1 MTKRLATGAIFV
13 AMSVIPAAAGEP
25 GGAPAYNW
33 TGYYVGGHLGYAWGH
48 SDWAAHTAGGA
59 TATGSLDFFLPY
71 DAFKGTG
78 SYFSGFQA
86 GYNYKMPSGVLVGVE
101 ADVSAPNTLMGS
113 QTFSSPAIGQ
123 ASYAEKVEYSGTLR
137 GRVGYV
143 RNNWLIY
150 GTAGYAW
157 SYDQFIRSHLAGTPA
172 GGTAVPN
179 TVEKS
184 HAWRNGWATGVGV
197 ELPVASSWTANLE
210 YLFTAFGVQ
219 GMAFPA
225 GAQRFD
231 SDLTMQSVRLGL
243 NYHFGAD
250 APASDGVRGPTPPKS
265 DNWSVHAQT
274 TFVQQY
280 AFPFHAPYRGQN
292 SLEPGAG
299 RETWDA
305 TFYLGW
311 RLWRGAE
318 FWINPEIDQGFGL
331 SGTFGVAP
339 GSVPTANVR
348 VAP

>member
-13 AMSVIPAAAGEP
+13 VLSALPAEAGEP

-48 SDWAAHTAGGA
+48 SDWAARTAGGA

-86 GYNYKMPSGVLVGVE
+86 GYNYKLPSGVLVGVE
-101 ADVSAPNTLMGS
+101 ADVSAPNTIMGS

-157 SYDQFIRSHLAGTPA
+157 SYDQFIRSQLAGTPA

-231 SDLTMQSVRLGL
+231 SDLT
-243 NYHFGAD
+243 
-250 APASDGVRGPTPPKS
+250 
-265 DNWSVHAQT
+265 
-274 TFVQQY
+274 
-280 AFPFHAPYRGQN
+280 
-292 SLEPGAG
+292 
-299 RETWDA
+299 
-305 TFYLGW
+305 
-311 RLWRGAE
+311 
-318 FWINPEIDQGFGL
+318 
-331 SGTFGVAP
+331 
-339 GSVPTANVR
+339 
-348 VAP
+348 

>member
-1 MTKRLATGAIFV
+1 M
-13 AMSVIPAAAGEP
+13 
-25 GGAPAYNW
+25 
-33 TGYYVGGHLGYAWGH
+33 
-48 SDWAAHTAGGA
+48 
-59 TATGSLDFFLPY
+59 
-71 DAFKGTG
+71 
-78 SYFSGFQA
+78 
-86 GYNYKMPSGVLVGVE
+86 
-101 ADVSAPNTLMGS
+101 
-113 QTFSSPAIGQ
+113 
-123 ASYAEKVEYSGTLR
+123 
-137 GRVGYV
+137 

-150 GTAGYAW
+150 GTPGYAW

-331 SGTFGVAP
+331 SGTLGVAGFTSGEAYKLGANYP
-339 GSVPTANVR
+339 YTRLPRTFIRQTINLEARRRRWRLAPTSWL
-348 VAP
+348 APSLPIELC